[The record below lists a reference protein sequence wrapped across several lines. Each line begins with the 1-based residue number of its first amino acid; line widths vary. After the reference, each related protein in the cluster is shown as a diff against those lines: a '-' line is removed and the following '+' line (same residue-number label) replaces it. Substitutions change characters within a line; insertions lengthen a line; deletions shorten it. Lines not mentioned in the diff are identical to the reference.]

1 MKTELLAT
9 FSALCLMSATAWSA
23 DTVKIGFITTLSGPG
38 GVMGKHH
45 RDGANL
51 ALERLGGKIGGLP
64 TEIIYGDDQQ
74 KPDVGRQ
81 LADSMVKRD
90 KVNFIAGV
98 IFSNVLLAV
107 YKPII
112 DSGIILVGAS
122 AGPHEIAG
130 AMCSPD
136 FFAMSWQNDQA
147 PEAMGKYMSDQ
158 KIDDVFIMAPNFAA
172 GKDMLAGFKR
182 YYKGKIV
189 AELYTNVNQPDYQ
202 AELSQ
207 IRGANPK
214 AVFVFYPGGMGIQ
227 FVKQYAQSGLQG
239 KIPLYSAYTQNE
251 TTLPALG
258 AAADG
263 NYETG
268 YWGPDVKNT
277 ANEEFVAAFRKKY
290 GYLPSDYAAA
300 AYDSV
305 NLIDSGVKGANGNLS
320 DTKTIAAAMKE
331 GNIKAVRGD
340 FKFNNNNFPIE
351 NFYLFKVVKDDNGQF
366 VRRNEGVVF
375 PAHADSYASEC
386 KMPAP

>member
-1 MKTELLAT
+1 
-9 FSALCLMSATAWSA
+9 
-23 DTVKIGFITTLSGPG
+23 
-38 GVMGKHH
+38 
-45 RDGANL
+45 
-51 ALERLGGKIGGLP
+51 
-64 TEIIYGDDQQ
+64 
-74 KPDVGRQ
+74 
-81 LADSMVKRD
+81 LADSMIKRD
-90 KVNFIAGV
+90 KVNFISGV

-112 DSGIILVGAS
+112 DSGTILVGAS

-130 AMCSPD
+130 EMCSPD

-172 GKDMLAGFKR
+172 GKDMLSGFKR
-182 YYKGKIV
+182 YFKGKIV
-189 AELYTNVNQPDYQ
+189 AELYTNLNQPDYQ

-207 IRGANPK
+207 IRAANPK

-258 AAADG
+258 AAAEG

-268 YWGPDVKNT
+268 YWGPDIKNP

-320 DTKTIAAAMKE
+320 DVKAIAASMAK

-351 NFYLFKVVKDDNGQF
+351 NFYLFKVVKDESGQF

-375 PAHADSYASEC
+375 PAHADAYASQC
-386 KMPAP
+386 KAPAH